1 LNEIPLQDLHAEA
14 ELKQPDLA
22 YEDALADAL
31 VKWFKPV
38 YPSRPPLLLLTD
50 PLFHVVRLYIELFCM
65 GGSYTMP

>member
-1 LNEIPLQDLHAEA
+1 MALNEIPLQDLHADA

-38 YPSRPPLLLLTD
+38 HPSWSLFDIITD
-50 PLFHVVRLYIELFCM
+50 PPASPCCLGLLRIILNGRIL
-65 GGSYTMP
+65 